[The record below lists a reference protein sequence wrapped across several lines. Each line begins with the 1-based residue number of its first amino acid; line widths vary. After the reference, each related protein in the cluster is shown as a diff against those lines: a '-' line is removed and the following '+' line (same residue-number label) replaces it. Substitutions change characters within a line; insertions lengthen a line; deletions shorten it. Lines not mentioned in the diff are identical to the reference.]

1 MTENKQAIHKIGYI
15 RVSSADDRQ
24 KLGLEVQRHALEALE
39 VDEIFEDKSSGRN
52 DDRAAF
58 KQAIQRAKILSCAG
72 HEVVFVVY
80 KLDRLARKTSTL
92 LLTYETLLK
101 YNIRLKSLKEEID
114 TSTPTGI
121 LLFQMI
127 AIFSEFE
134 VNNLRMLTKE
144 GLAQAKADG
153 KLLGRPK
160 IDATIKT
167 RVLELYQYPN
177 LRLKDIARECGIST
191 KSVYNIAKAAGL
203 QRHA

>member
-1 MTENKQAIHKIGYI
+1 MTQSKQVVYKIGYI
-15 RVSSADDRQ
+15 RVSSTDDRQ
-24 KLGLEVQRHALEALE
+24 KLGLEIQRHALETLG

-52 DDRAAF
+52 DDRIEF
-58 KQAIQRAKILSCAG
+58 KRALRRAETLSCAG
-72 HEVVFVVY
+72 REVIFVVY

-114 TSTPTGI
+114 TSTPTGM

-134 VNNLRMLTKE
+134 VNNLRMRTRE

-160 IDATIKT
+160 IDATVKT